1 MKIGLVLSGG
11 MAKGAYQVGALRA
24 VARHIPR
31 EDIACVSCASVG
43 VLNGYAYQAGLLD
56 EAEAM
61 WRGLCCD
68 GSRMLISQVL
78 RSSILQR
85 DIGHLCNDQPPLD
98 SPFYCAL
105 LDLRHKNIV
114 YKDLSTVEPGQLPLY
129 LKASVAMPVYNRAV
143 SIGHTA
149 YFDGAMIDNIP
160 VFPLLS
166 YELDYIVCIY
176 FDNACYQF
184 EDAAFDSR
192 VIKLNVPCDGVLR
205 HSLVFREENIAHMIE
220 EGYTRADWL
229 LRTMLGGDH
238 RDTEG
243 VLSAIRQANQAA
255 RNSPLRVTGDLLVN
269 NLNKLTQRLAK
280 RRVL

>member
-24 VARHIPR
+24 VEQWIPR
-31 EDIACVSCASVG
+31 QDIACISCASVG
-43 VLNGYAYQAGLLD
+43 VLNGYAYQADCLD

-61 WRGLCCD
+61 WRALCCD
-68 GSRMLISQVL
+68 DTRMLISQVL

-85 DIGHLCNDQPPLD
+85 DIGRLCAGRPLP
-98 SPFYCAL
+98 SVPFYCAL

-114 YKDLSTVEPGQLPLY
+114 YKDLSTPEPAQLPLY
-129 LKASVAMPVYNRAV
+129 LKASVAMPIYNRAV
-143 SIGHTA
+143 TIGNTA
-149 YFDGAMIDNIP
+149 YFDGAMVDNIP

-166 YELDYIVCIY
+166 HTLDYIVCIY

-184 EDAAFDSR
+184 EEAAFDSK
-192 VIKLNVPCDGVLR
+192 VIKLNFPCDGHFKR
-205 HSLVFREENIAHMIE
+205 SLVFRQENISHMIE
-220 EGYTRADWL
+220 EGYDRTDWL
-229 LRTMLGGDH
+229 LRSMLGGDH
-238 RDTEG
+238 RDLER
-243 VLSAIRQANQAA
+243 VYASIRQANRAA
-255 RNSPLRVTGDLLVN
+255 KTSPLRVTGDLLVN